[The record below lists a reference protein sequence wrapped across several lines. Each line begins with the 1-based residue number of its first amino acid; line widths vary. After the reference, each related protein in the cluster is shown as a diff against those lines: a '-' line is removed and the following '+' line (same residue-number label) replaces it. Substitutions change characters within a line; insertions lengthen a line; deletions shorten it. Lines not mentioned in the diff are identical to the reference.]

1 MASKFL
7 LSSLFLALTLY
18 FSSSSAAR
26 LQGSG
31 KLPVIHVTSA
41 VGGNNLPN
49 ISLRIKAGGNLKG
62 SAELSPRQE
71 YQIRVDVDDV
81 YYASAVYG
89 LKFASLHAY
98 EAGRDKGHADVYWRA
113 DKLGFAVSYDKTNW
127 EKVAAW
133 ESE

>member
-7 LSSLFLALTLY
+7 FSSLFLALTLY
-18 FSSSSAAR
+18 FSSTSAGR

-31 KLPVIHVTSA
+31 KPPVIHITSA
-41 VGGNNLPN
+41 VGGNNLPK

-62 SAELSPRQE
+62 SAELSSGQE
-71 YQIRVDVDDV
+71 YEISVDVNDV

-89 LKFASLHAY
+89 SKFASFHAY

-113 DKLGFAVSYDKTNW
+113 DNLGFAVSYDKTKW
-127 EKVAAW
+127 EKVAPW